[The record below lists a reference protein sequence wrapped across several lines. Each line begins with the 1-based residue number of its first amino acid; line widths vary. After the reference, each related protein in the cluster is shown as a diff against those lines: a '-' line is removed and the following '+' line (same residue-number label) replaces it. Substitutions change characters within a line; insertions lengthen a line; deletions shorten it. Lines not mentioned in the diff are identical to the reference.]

1 MLQHTLQFISKHQLL
16 TDRRNR
22 ILVALS
28 GGADSVA
35 LLHILWQLGYPCRAA
50 HCNFHLRGEE
60 SDRDEQFVTR
70 LCKEWRIPLYVKHFQ
85 TTEYAQ
91 AKGISIEMAARE
103 LRYEWFEEMRQEHEC
118 KAIAVAHHQND
129 QAETLL
135 LNLLRGTGLRGL
147 EGMHPKQGFII
158 RPLLS
163 STRQNILD
171 YLRIQHID
179 FVEDSTNTDTT
190 FQRNAIR
197 QQLQQCSEA
206 QIAHIANTCHI
217 MQDYET
223 LINAYTQ
230 KLSKSIVRHTKKATI
245 IDIPKLLEQPAPN
258 ILLYELLRPYAF
270 PQTEQIFTALTKQ
283 SGKCFYADNYVA
295 TIDRNRLLITKTK
308 EEEEKIPQL
317 FTSVRDRYP
326 MEVYLKPQAMEA
338 LFDARITEKRLTIRH
353 YQTGDKFV
361 PIGMKGKKKLSD
373 FLTDMKVPLTEKKK
387 VWVLC
392 ADEEIVWVIGY
403 RIADIYKITEQT
415 TQVAHLRIKK

>member
-1 MLQHTLQFISKHQLL
+1 MLQHTLQFISKHHLL

-70 LCKEWRIPLYVKHFQ
+70 LCKEWRIPLYVKHFH

-103 LRYEWFEEMRQEHEC
+103 LRYQWFEEMRQEHEC

-245 IDIPKLLEQPAPN
+245 IDIPKLLAQPAPN
-258 ILLYELLRPYAF
+258 ILFYELLRPYGF
-270 PQTEQIFTALTKQ
+270 PQTEQIFAALTKQ
-283 SGKCFYADNYVA
+283 SGKCFYADNHVA
-295 TIDRNRLLITKTK
+295 TIDRERLLITRLN
-308 EEEEKIPQL
+308 EEEKIPQL
-317 FTSVRDRYP
+317 LTSVRDRYP

-353 YQTGDKFV
+353 YRVGDRFT
-361 PIGMKGKKKLSD
+361 PLGMKGKKKLSD

-392 ADEEIVWVIGY
+392 ANEEIVWVIGY
-403 RIADIYKITEQT
+403 RIADTYKITEET